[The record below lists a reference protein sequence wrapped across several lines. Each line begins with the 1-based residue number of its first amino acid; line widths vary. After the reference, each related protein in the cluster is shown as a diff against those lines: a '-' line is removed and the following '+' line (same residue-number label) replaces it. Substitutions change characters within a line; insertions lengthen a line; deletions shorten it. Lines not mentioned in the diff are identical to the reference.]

1 MTVIREAHDR
11 NKGVRQVEVRGKDGP
26 QAEAEGRREIVLS
39 VRNLK
44 KKAGSRWII
53 RGISFDVHAGEIFG
67 FLGPNGSG
75 KTTTIRMLA
84 DLIRPTEGTVTIC
97 SRDLAK
103 ERNAA
108 LAKAGFIV
116 ENPEMYP
123 FLTGRENLRHFARMT
138 PGVDD
143 RRIAEVTALVGL
155 ERRIDDKVKTYSLGM
170 RQRLGIAQALLSD
183 PKLLILDEPTNG
195 LDPQGIRELR
205 LFLRD
210 LADRGIGIVI
220 SSHLLSEI
228 ELMCDRVAI
237 ISGGET
243 IAVGGVAELLAQAS
257 GGVLLA
263 VGDARRAAD
272 VLAEAGVQV
281 DVRTGDDAGIATR
294 EANPGQSAGTSGTVR
309 REQPVRGE
317 PANRHLPDPDRLADR
332 AESGGEAAGEADRP
346 AGSLFV
352 RAREEDVPGIVRLLV
367 GRGIDV
373 YAVERH
379 KPTLEDLFIAM
390 TGGGGIA

>member
-1 MTVIREAHDR
+1 MTVNREENVR
-11 NKGVRQVEVRGKDGP
+11 NRDVRKEDVRGKDG
-26 QAEAEGRREIVLS
+26 QREAGSREIVLS

-44 KKAGSRWII
+44 KKAGNRWII

-103 ERNAA
+103 DRNAA
-108 LAKAGFIV
+108 LACAGFIV

-155 ERRIDDKVKTYSLGM
+155 DRRIDDKVKTYSLGM

-205 LFLRD
+205 LFLRG
-210 LADRGIGIVI
+210 LADRGIGIII

-237 ISGGET
+237 ISRGET

-257 GGVLLA
+257 GGVLLT
-263 VGDARRAAD
+263 VGDVGQAVRA
-272 VLAEAGVQV
+272 LAEAGVQAE
-281 DVRTGDDAGIATR
+281 VRNGDDAGAAAR
-294 EANPGQSAGTSGTVR
+294 ETNPGTHAEGPAAADGNPAGGT
-309 REQPVRGE
+309 G
-317 PANRHLPDPDRLADR
+317 
-332 AESGGEAAGEADRP
+332 RP
-346 AGSLFV
+346 SGSLFV
-352 RAREEDVPGIVRLLV
+352 RAREEDVPGIVRLLA
-367 GRGIDV
+367 GSGIDV

-390 TGGGGIA
+390 TGGEGIA